1 MLPKIPVASD
11 SKSAWTGCFGN
22 KPLLLMFFLHL
33 VLASYL
39 DQEQT
44 NKPLNLHPQS
54 IIIWLSVERIKRVA
68 NSILLSTVP

>member
-1 MLPKIPVASD
+1 
-11 SKSAWTGCFGN
+11 
-22 KPLLLMFFLHL
+22 MFFLHL

-39 DQEQT
+39 AQEQT

-68 NSILLSTVP
+68 NSILLSIVP